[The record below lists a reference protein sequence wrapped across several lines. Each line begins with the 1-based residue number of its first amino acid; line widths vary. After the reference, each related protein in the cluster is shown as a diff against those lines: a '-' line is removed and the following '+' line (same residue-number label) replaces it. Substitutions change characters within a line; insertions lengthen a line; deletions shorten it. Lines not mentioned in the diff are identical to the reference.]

1 MNRRPALLVALA
13 ATLSLG
19 LVGCSSSNGNETP
32 EPAAPSSAA
41 EEPAPE
47 TSPADDEVSPDVV
60 PITIGALPISET
72 APVWAA
78 VAEGVFLEH
87 GFDVTVQPIQ
97 GGAQAMPALL
107 NGDVD
112 FMVGQPFGALRA
124 NLQGLDVKIIANY
137 AESYPD
143 GDDINAVVSAPGSD
157 IARPADLAG
166 KRVAVNSLGAAGD
179 LTIMAAVAQDGGDAS
194 SIEFVEVAFPDAQAQ
209 LEAGNIDAAWVPEPF
224 VSMIVGAGGANV
236 VYPYQATLPGLPT
249 LVIQTTGDRVQ
260 HEPDL
265 VANFVAALQAAFDW
279 AKANDER
286 TRQSLVDEMSLPEP
300 AAAGL
305 PLPHFTTTLDRAVLQ
320 SLADLAI
327 EHGFFDESPDLDALI
342 AE

>member
-19 LVGCSSSNGNETP
+19 LVGCSSSNGTETP
-32 EPAAPSSAA
+32 APTPEGVA

-47 TSPADDEVSPDVV
+47 TSEPADDETSSEVV

-124 NLQGLDVKIIANY
+124 SLQGLDVKIIANY
-137 AESYPD
+137 AESYPS

-179 LTIMAAVAQDGGDAS
+179 LTIMAAVADDGGDPT

-224 VSMIVGAGGANV
+224 VSMIVGAGGTNV

-249 LVIQTTGDRVQ
+249 LVIQATGDRVQ

-265 VANFVAALQAAFDW
+265 VANFVEALQAAFDW

-286 TRQSLVDEMSLPEP
+286 TRQSLVDEMNLPEP

-305 PLPHFTTTLDRAVLQ
+305 PLPHFTTTLDRDVLQ
-320 SLADLAI
+320 SLGDLAI

>member
-1 MNRRPALLVALA
+1 MNRRPALLVALV

-19 LVGCSSSNGNETP
+19 LAACTSGNGNETP
-32 EPAAPSSAA
+32 ETTPDATTA
-41 EEPAPE
+41 EPTAEPV
-47 TSPADDEVSPDVV
+47 DDSTNGDVM

-124 NLQGLDVKIIANY
+124 NLQGLDVKIVANY
-137 AESYPD
+137 AESYAE
-143 GDDINAVVSAPGSD
+143 GDDINSVVSAPGSA
-157 IARPADLAG
+157 ISRPADLAG

-194 SIEFVEVAFPDAQAQ
+194 SIQFVEVAFPDAQAQ

-224 VSMIVGAGGANV
+224 VSMIVGAGGARV
-236 VYPYQATLPGLPT
+236 VDPYQATLPGLPT
-249 LVIQTTGDRVQ
+249 LVIQTTGDKVQ
-260 HEPDL
+260 HEPD
-265 VANFVAALQAAFDW
+265 VVSSFVEALQAAFDW
-279 AKANDER
+279 AKDNDER
-286 TRQSLVDEMSLPEP
+286 TRQSLVDEMNLPEP
-300 AAAGL
+300 AAANL
-305 PLPHFTTTLDRAVLQ
+305 PLPHFTTTLDRDVLQ
-320 SLADLAI
+320 NLADLAI

-342 AE
+342 AD